1 MSNGDENDP
10 PETGEDGG
18 GQPGGGRRMSAL
30 AAFGWS
36 CVGVFFAIASIGVSL
51 SLRPGLALD
60 IVNNIACSALG
71 FTLAMLLALFIHLP
85 DLEVPDA
92 LGIRPASPLL
102 FGVAAL
108 VGGVLQVPAT
118 WMSSAIERRFPRSQE
133 ELDHLAA
140 AFTLPPGAYRIAFAA
155 GAVALGPL
163 VEELLFRGVLFR
175 GLRRAYARTAVVLLT
190 AFCFSAM
197 HLDTRKFLPILLCG
211 LVLGHLRERAGS
223 LGPSLVGHMMFN
235 GLTTFGL
242 LVGWTSMDETTTRI
256 PFVIGASSI
265 VALLLLLALYT
276 WLAERSPLAAAGRE
290 ADAS

>member
-1 MSNGDENDP
+1 MSDDEREPQDA
-10 PETGEDGG
+10 GEDGG
-18 GQPGGGRRMSAL
+18 APRRMSAL
-30 AAFGWS
+30 AAFAWS
-36 CVGVFFAIASIGVSL
+36 SVGVFFALACIGLSL
-51 SLRPGLALD
+51 SVRPGLSLD
-60 IVNNIACSALG
+60 IVNYIACSSLG
-71 FTLAMLLALFIHLP
+71 FTLAMLLAFFVHLP

-92 LGIRPASPLL
+92 LGLRPASPLL

-118 WMSSAIERRFPRSQE
+118 WMSSAIERRFPRSQV
-133 ELDHLAA
+133 ELEHLAA

-197 HLDTRKFLPILLCG
+197 HLDARKFLPILLCG

-223 LGPSLVGHMMFN
+223 LGPSLVCHMTFN

-242 LVGWTSMDETTTRI
+242 LAGWTSMDETTTRI
-256 PFVIGASSI
+256 PFVIGASST
-265 VALLLLLALYT
+265 VALVLLLALYT
-276 WLAERSPLAAAGRE
+276 WLAERSPLAATGRE

>member
-1 MSNGDENDP
+1 MSDDERDP
-10 PETGEDGG
+10 PGDGNDDE
-18 GQPGGGRRMSAL
+18 QTPRRLGVL

-36 CVGVFFAIASIGVSL
+36 SVGVFFSVATLMISL
-51 SLRPGLALD
+51 SIRPGLSLD
-60 IVNNIACSALG
+60 VVNNIACSAMG

-92 LGIRPASPLL
+92 LGVRPTSPLL
-102 FGVAAL
+102 VVLAAL
-108 VGGVLQVPAT
+108 VGGVLQVPTT
-118 WMSSAIERRFPRSQE
+118 WMSSAIERRFPRPQA

-140 AFTLPPGAYRIAFAA
+140 LFSLPRGAYRVAFAV

-175 GLRRAYARTAVVLLT
+175 GLRRAHARTVVVLAT
-190 AFCFSAM
+190 AFSFSVM
-197 HLDTRKFLPILLCG
+197 HLDARKFLPILVCG

-223 LGPSLVGHMMFN
+223 LGPSLVGHMTFN

-242 LVGWTSMDETTTRI
+242 LAGWSSMDEATTRI
-256 PFVIGASSI
+256 PFAVGAGSI
-265 VALLLLLALYT
+265 VALFVLLALYT
-276 WLAERSPLAAAGRE
+276 WLAERSALAAEGRE